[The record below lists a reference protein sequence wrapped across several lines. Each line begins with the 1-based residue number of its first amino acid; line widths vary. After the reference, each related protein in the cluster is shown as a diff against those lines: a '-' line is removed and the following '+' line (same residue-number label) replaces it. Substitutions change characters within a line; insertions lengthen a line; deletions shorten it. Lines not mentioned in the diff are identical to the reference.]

1 MIKEPQQVLL
11 TLKTGNLQ
19 QTDTASNMFPVY
31 QTHYNTTDRTSAF
44 KVKFSMN
51 KKKRIHHQVT
61 LNPLVI
67 YCLTTVTHRQD
78 YSSVSHFSVFNN
90 NTAPS
95 LRATLPRH
103 CH

>member
-51 KKKRIHHQVT
+51 NKKKNPPPSHLESPGYLLPHYSDTPSGLQLRVT
-61 LNPLVI
+61 FQCI
-67 YCLTTVTHRQD
+67 Q
-78 YSSVSHFSVFNN
+78 
-90 NTAPS
+90 
-95 LRATLPRH
+95 
-103 CH
+103 